1 MTNELD
7 LRKKQLE
14 EIKPVVNS
22 PYWKS
27 LQDLISSLIE
37 KKRDSLER
45 VKSFEEVLKIRGFIE
60 AMREISELDEAIK
73 RFDEV
78 TNPQSRGR
86 DSNLYDQAK

>member
-1 MTNELD
+1 LTNELD

-37 KKRDSLER
+37 EKRDSLER

-78 TNPQSRGR
+78 TNPQSSGR